1 MTSLNDSIFLTVK
14 KMLGIAEEYKAFD
27 LDLVVNINSTFLSL
41 CQLGVGP
48 RFPFSISGE
57 IETWSDLLGEQEEI
71 LQGVA
76 TWVFLKT
83 RLIFD
88 PPTQSFLIEEIHKQI
103 DELEWRLNVQVEG
116 GKVTHGSS
124 EEWEQRRLEERRA
137 RRAGRS
143 ARFDAPRYTRSEVGS
158 T

>member
-57 IETWSDLLGEQEEI
+57 AETWSDLLGEQEAI
-71 LQGVA
+71 VQGVA

-83 RLIFD
+83 RLVFD
-88 PPTQSFLIEEIHKQI
+88 PPTQGFLVEEIHKQI

-116 GKVTHGSS
+116 GDVTHGSA
-124 EEWEQRRLEERRA
+124 EELRQSRIAKRRA
-137 RRAGRS
+137 R
-143 ARFDAPRYTRSEVGS
+143 
-158 T
+158 